1 MHKDIIVVGAGISGI
16 AAGYNLQKSC
26 PEKTFAILEG
36 RESLGGTWDLFKY
49 PGVRSDS
56 DMHTLGFRFK
66 PWIHKKSI
74 ADGPSILK
82 YLNETVDDYNLR
94 DKITYNQKVIASN
107 WVSDTSTW
115 ELTVDDNGQEI
126 SMSCNFLF
134 LCGGY
139 YSYDKPFMP
148 DFPGMD
154 EFNGRVIHPQF
165 WDESL
170 DYSNKKVVVIGSGA
184 TAVTLVPAIAESAK
198 LTTMLQ
204 RSPSYV
210 ISAPAE
216 DSWNNALN
224 KVFPV
229 KFTYFLIRWKNILRT
244 ILGFYLSRKYPQRIK
259 DRLINLVREELGQ
272 DFDVE
277 KHFTPSYKP
286 WDQRMCLVPDGDLF
300 AAIKDNRANVVTDTI
315 NTFTP
320 SGILLNS
327 GNEIEAD
334 IVISATGIELN
345 ALNDIN
351 VSVDGVKVEANN
363 KLSYKGMMLSGVPN
377 LAITF
382 GYVNSSWTLRA
393 DLTCEYV
400 CRLINTMD
408 KEGCTACVPQEDLN
422 ALVEDD
428 YIDFTSGYVQRAL
441 DRLPKQG
448 KKSPWRNYQNYL
460 LDIFYVRFFA
470 IKDST
475 LRFYNP
481 KSENSQITQ

>member
-1 MHKDIIVVGAGISGI
+1 MHKDIIIVDAGISGI

-26 PEKTFAILEG
+26 PDKSFAILEG
-36 RESLGGTWDLFKY
+36 REALGGTWDLFKY

-66 PWIHKKSI
+66 PWIHKKAI
-74 ADGPSILK
+74 PDGPSILK
-82 YLNETVDDYNLR
+82 YLRGKRPAYNLTE
-94 DKITYNQKVIASN
+94 KITYNQTVIASN
-107 WVSDTSTW
+107 WVSDSSIW

-139 YSYDKPFMP
+139 YSYDKPYMP

-198 LTTMLQ
+198 QTTMLQ

-224 KVFPV
+224 KIFPV
-229 KFTYFLIRWKNILRT
+229 KFTYFVIRWKNILRT
-244 ILGFYLSRKYPQRIK
+244 IIGFYLSRKYPERIK
-259 DRLINLVREELGQ
+259 ERLINLVREELGQ

-300 AAIKDNRANVVTDTI
+300 SAIKDNRANVVTDTI
-315 NTFTP
+315 DTFTP
-320 SGILLNS
+320 TGILLNS

-351 VSVDGVKVEANN
+351 VSVDGVKVEANR

-377 LAITF
+377 LAISF

-408 KEGCTACVPQEDLN
+408 KEGCAACSPEEDLN

-460 LDIFYVRFFA
+460 LDIFYVRLFS

-481 KSENSQITQ
+481 KN

>member
-1 MHKDIIVVGAGISGI
+1 MHKDIIIVGAGISGI

-26 PEKTFAILEG
+26 PDKSFAILEG
-36 RESLGGTWDLFKY
+36 REALGGTWDLFKY

-66 PWIHKKSI
+66 PWINKKAI

-94 DKITYNQKVIASN
+94 EKITYNQKVIASN
-107 WVSDTSTW
+107 WVSDSSIW

-139 YSYDKPFMP
+139 YSYDKPYMP

-198 LTTMLQ
+198 QTTMLQ

-224 KVFPV
+224 KIFPV
-229 KFTYFLIRWKNILRT
+229 KFTYFVIRWKNILRT
-244 ILGFYLSRKYPQRIK
+244 IIGFYLSRKYPERIK
-259 DRLINLVREELGQ
+259 ERLINLVREELGQ

-300 AAIKDNRANVVTDTI
+300 SAIKDNRANVVTDTI
-315 NTFTP
+315 DTFTP
-320 SGILLNS
+320 TGILLNS

-351 VSVDGVKVEANN
+351 VSVDGVKVEANR

-377 LAITF
+377 LAISF

-408 KEGCTACVPQEDLN
+408 KEGCAACSPEEDLN

-460 LDIFYVRFFA
+460 LDIFYVRLFS

-481 KSENSQITQ
+481 KN

>member
-1 MHKDIIVVGAGISGI
+1 MHKDIIIVGAGISGI

-26 PEKTFAILEG
+26 PDKSFAILEG
-36 RESLGGTWDLFKY
+36 REALGGTWDLFKY

-66 PWIHKKSI
+66 PWIHKKAI

-94 DKITYNQKVIASN
+94 EKITFNQKVIASN
-107 WVSDTSTW
+107 WVSDSSIW

-139 YSYDKPFMP
+139 YSYDKPYMP

-198 LTTMLQ
+198 QTTMLQ

-216 DSWNNALN
+216 DSWNNVLN
-224 KVFPV
+224 KIFPV
-229 KFTYFLIRWKNILRT
+229 KFTYFVIRWKNILRT
-244 ILGFYLSRKYPQRIK
+244 IIGFYLSRKYPERIK
-259 DRLINLVREELGQ
+259 ERLINLVREELGQ

-300 AAIKDNRANVVTDTI
+300 SAIKDNRANVVTDTI
-315 NTFTP
+315 DTFTP
-320 SGILLNS
+320 TGILLNS

-351 VSVDGVKVEANN
+351 VSVDGVKVEANR

-377 LAITF
+377 LAISF

-408 KEGCTACVPQEDLN
+408 KEGCAACSPEEDLN

-460 LDIFYVRFFA
+460 LDIFYVRLFS

-481 KSENSQITQ
+481 KN

>member
-1 MHKDIIVVGAGISGI
+1 M
-16 AAGYNLQKSC
+16 
-26 PEKTFAILEG
+26 
-36 RESLGGTWDLFKY
+36 DLDL
-49 PGVRSDS
+49 R
-56 DMHTLGFRFK
+56 
-66 PWIHKKSI
+66 PWIHKKAI

-94 DKITYNQKVIASN
+94 EKITYNQKVIASN
-107 WVSDTSTW
+107 WVSDSSIW

-139 YSYDKPFMP
+139 YSYDKPYMP

-198 LTTMLQ
+198 QTTMLQ

-224 KVFPV
+224 KIFPV
-229 KFTYFLIRWKNILRT
+229 KFTYFVIRWKNILRT
-244 ILGFYLSRKYPQRIK
+244 IIGFYLSRKYPERIK
-259 DRLINLVREELGQ
+259 ERLINLVREELGQ

-300 AAIKDNRANVVTDTI
+300 SAIKDNRANVVTDTI
-315 NTFTP
+315 DTFTP
-320 SGILLNS
+320 TGILLNS

-334 IVISATGIELN
+334 IIISATGIELN

-351 VSVDGVKVEANN
+351 VSVDGVKVEANR

-377 LAITF
+377 LAISF

-408 KEGCTACVPQEDLN
+408 KEGCAACSPEEDLN

-460 LDIFYVRFFA
+460 LDIFYVRLFS

-481 KSENSQITQ
+481 KN

>member
-1 MHKDIIVVGAGISGI
+1 MHKDIIIVGAGISGI

-26 PEKTFAILEG
+26 PDKSFAILEG
-36 RESLGGTWDLFKY
+36 REALGGTWDLFKY

-66 PWIHKKSI
+66 PWIHKKAI

-94 DKITYNQKVIASN
+94 EKITYNQKVIASN
-107 WVSDTSTW
+107 WVSDSSIW

-139 YSYDKPFMP
+139 YSYDKPYMP

-198 LTTMLQ
+198 QTTMLQ

-224 KVFPV
+224 KIFPV
-229 KFTYFLIRWKNILRT
+229 KFTYFVIRWKNILRT
-244 ILGFYLSRKYPQRIK
+244 IIGFYLSRKYPERIK
-259 DRLINLVREELGQ
+259 ERLINLVREELGQ

-300 AAIKDNRANVVTDTI
+300 SAIKDNRANVVTDTI
-315 NTFTP
+315 DTFTP
-320 SGILLNS
+320 TGILLNS

-351 VSVDGVKVEANN
+351 VSVDGVKVEANR

-377 LAITF
+377 LAISF

-408 KEGCTACVPQEDLN
+408 KEGCAACSPEEDLN

-448 KKSPWRNYQNYL
+448 KK
-460 LDIFYVRFFA
+460 IA
-470 IKDST
+470 MA
-475 LRFYNP
+475 
-481 KSENSQITQ
+481 

>member
-1 MHKDIIVVGAGISGI
+1 MHKDIIIVGAGISGI

-26 PEKTFAILEG
+26 PDKSFAILEG
-36 RESLGGTWDLFKY
+36 REALGGTWDLFKY

-66 PWIHKKSI
+66 PWIHKKAI

-94 DKITYNQKVIASN
+94 EKITYNQKVIASN
-107 WVSDTSTW
+107 WVSDSSIW

-139 YSYDKPFMP
+139 YSYDKPYMP

-154 EFNGRVIHPQF
+154 AFNGRVIHPQF

-198 LTTMLQ
+198 QTTMLQ

-216 DSWNNALN
+216 DPWNNALN
-224 KVFPV
+224 KIFPV
-229 KFTYFLIRWKNILRT
+229 KFTYFVIRWKNILRT
-244 ILGFYLSRKYPQRIK
+244 IIGFYLSRKYPERIK
-259 DRLINLVREELGQ
+259 ERLINLVREELGQ

-300 AAIKDNRANVVTDTI
+300 SAIKDNRANVVTDTI
-315 NTFTP
+315 DTFTP
-320 SGILLNS
+320 TGILLNS

-351 VSVDGVKVEANN
+351 VSVDGLKVEANR

-377 LAITF
+377 LAISF

-408 KEGCTACVPQEDLN
+408 KEGCAACSPEEDLN

-460 LDIFYVRFFA
+460 LDIFYVRLFS

-481 KSENSQITQ
+481 KN

>member
-26 PEKTFAILEG
+26 PNKSFAILEG
-36 RESLGGTWDLFKY
+36 RDALGGTWDLFKY

-74 ADGPSILK
+74 ADGPSILE
-82 YLNETVDDYNLR
+82 YLNETVDENNLR
-94 DKITYNQKVIASN
+94 EKILFNRKVISSN
-107 WVSDTSTW
+107 WVSKKSIW
-115 ELTVDDNGQEI
+115 ELIVNDNGQEI
-126 SMSCNFLF
+126 AMTCNFLF

-139 YSYDKPFMP
+139 YSYDKPYMP
-148 DFPGMD
+148 KFPNQK
-154 EFNGRVIHPQF
+154 EFNGRIIHPQF

-170 DYSNKKVVVIGSGA
+170 EYSNKRVIVIGSGA
-184 TAVTLVPAIAESAK
+184 TAVTLVPAIAETAK
-198 LTTMLQ
+198 KVTMLQ

-210 ISAPAE
+210 ISAPGE
-216 DSWNNALN
+216 DSWSKALN
-224 KVFPV
+224 KIFST
-229 KFTYFLIRWKNILRT
+229 KFTYFVIRWKNILRT
-244 ILGFYLSRKYPQRIK
+244 SLGFYLSRKYPDK
-259 DRLINLVREELGQ
+259 VKEKLINLVREELGE

-277 KHFTPSYKP
+277 KHFTPVYKP

-300 AAIKDNRANVVTDTI
+300 NAIKDDRATVVTDVI
-315 NTFTP
+315 ECFTP
-320 SGILLNS
+320 TGILLQS
-327 GNEIEAD
+327 GELVEAD
-334 IVISATGIELN
+334 IIVSATGIELN

-351 VSVDGVKVEANN
+351 VSIDGEKVEANR

-377 LAITF
+377 LAFSF
-382 GYVNSSWTLRA
+382 GYVNASWTLRA

-400 CRLINTMD
+400 CRLLNQMD
-408 KEGCTACVPQEDLN
+408 KQGFAACAPQDDPK
-422 ALVEDD
+422 ALVNDD

-460 LDIFYVRFFA
+460 LDIFYVRFFS

-475 LRFYNP
+475 LRFYNS
-481 KSENSQITQ
+481 KN

>member
-1 MHKDIIVVGAGISGI
+1 MHKDIIIVGAGISGI

-26 PEKTFAILEG
+26 PDKSFAILEG
-36 RESLGGTWDLFKY
+36 REALGGTWDLFKY

-66 PWIHKKSI
+66 PWIHKKAI

-94 DKITYNQKVIASN
+94 EKITYNQKVIASN
-107 WVSDTSTW
+107 WVSDSSIW

-139 YSYDKPFMP
+139 YSYDKPYMP

-198 LTTMLQ
+198 QTTMLQ

-224 KVFPV
+224 KIFPV
-229 KFTYFLIRWKNILRT
+229 KFTYFVIRWKNILRT
-244 ILGFYLSRKYPQRIK
+244 IIGFYLSRKYPERIK
-259 DRLINLVREELGQ
+259 ERLINLVREELGQ

-300 AAIKDNRANVVTDTI
+300 SAIKDNRANVVTDTI
-315 NTFTP
+315 DTFTAT
-320 SGILLNS
+320 GILLNS

-351 VSVDGVKVEANN
+351 VSVDGVKVEANR

-400 CRLINTMD
+400 CRLINRMD
-408 KEGCTACVPQEDLN
+408 KEGCAACCPEEDLN

-460 LDIFYVRFFA
+460 LDIFYVRFFS

-475 LRFYNP
+475 LRFYNH
-481 KSENSQITQ
+481 KN

>member
-1 MHKDIIVVGAGISGI
+1 MHKDIIIVGAGISGI

-26 PEKTFAILEG
+26 PDKSFAILEG
-36 RESLGGTWDLFKY
+36 REALGGTWDLFKY

-66 PWIHKKSI
+66 PWIHKKAI

-94 DKITYNQKVIASN
+94 EKITFNQKVIASN
-107 WVSDTSTW
+107 WVSDSSIW

-139 YSYDKPFMP
+139 YSYDKPYMP

-198 LTTMLQ
+198 QTTMLQ

-224 KVFPV
+224 KIFPV
-229 KFTYFLIRWKNILRT
+229 KFTYFVIRWKNILRT
-244 ILGFYLSRKYPQRIK
+244 IIGFYLSRKYPERIK
-259 DRLINLVREELGQ
+259 ERLINLVREELGQ

-300 AAIKDNRANVVTDTI
+300 SAIKDNRANVVTDTI
-315 NTFTP
+315 DTFTP
-320 SGILLNS
+320 TGILLNS

-334 IVISATGIELN
+334 IIISATGIELN

-351 VSVDGVKVEANN
+351 VSVDGVKVEANR

-377 LAITF
+377 LAISF

-408 KEGCTACVPQEDLN
+408 KEGCAACSPEEDLN

-460 LDIFYVRFFA
+460 LDIFYVRLFS

-481 KSENSQITQ
+481 KN

>member
-1 MHKDIIVVGAGISGI
+1 MHKDIIIVGAGISGI
-16 AAGYNLQKSC
+16 GAGYNLQKSC
-26 PEKTFAILEG
+26 PDKSFAILEG
-36 RESLGGTWDLFKY
+36 REALGGTWDLFKY

-66 PWIHKKSI
+66 PWIHKKAI

-94 DKITYNQKVIASN
+94 EKITYNQKVIASN
-107 WVSDTSTW
+107 WVSDSSIW

-139 YSYDKPFMP
+139 YSYDKPYMP

-198 LTTMLQ
+198 QTTMLQ

-224 KVFPV
+224 KIFPV
-229 KFTYFLIRWKNILRT
+229 KFTYFVIRWKNILRT
-244 ILGFYLSRKYPQRIK
+244 IIGFYLSRKYPERIK
-259 DRLINLVREELGQ
+259 ERLINLVREELGQ

-300 AAIKDNRANVVTDTI
+300 SAIKDNRANVVTDTI
-315 NTFTP
+315 DTFTP
-320 SGILLNS
+320 TGILLNS

-334 IVISATGIELN
+334 IIISATGIELN

-351 VSVDGVKVEANN
+351 VSVDGVKVEANR

-377 LAITF
+377 LAISF

-408 KEGCTACVPQEDLN
+408 KEGCAACSPEEDLN

-460 LDIFYVRFFA
+460 LDIFYVRLFS

-481 KSENSQITQ
+481 KN

>member
-26 PEKTFAILEG
+26 PDKTFAILEG

-408 KEGCTACVPQEDLN
+408 KEGCTACVPQEDIN

-481 KSENSQITQ
+481 KS

>member
-1 MHKDIIVVGAGISGI
+1 
-16 AAGYNLQKSC
+16 
-26 PEKTFAILEG
+26 
-36 RESLGGTWDLFKY
+36 
-49 PGVRSDS
+49 
-56 DMHTLGFRFK
+56 
-66 PWIHKKSI
+66 
-74 ADGPSILK
+74 
-82 YLNETVDDYNLR
+82 
-94 DKITYNQKVIASN
+94 
-107 WVSDTSTW
+107 
-115 ELTVDDNGQEI
+115 
-126 SMSCNFLF
+126 
-134 LCGGY
+134 
-139 YSYDKPFMP
+139 
-148 DFPGMD
+148 
-154 EFNGRVIHPQF
+154 
-165 WDESL
+165 
-170 DYSNKKVVVIGSGA
+170 
-184 TAVTLVPAIAESAK
+184 
-198 LTTMLQ
+198 
-204 RSPSYV
+204 
-210 ISAPAE
+210 
-216 DSWNNALN
+216 
-224 KVFPV
+224 
-229 KFTYFLIRWKNILRT
+229 
-244 ILGFYLSRKYPQRIK
+244 
-259 DRLINLVREELGQ
+259 VREELGQ

-300 AAIKDNRANVVTDTI
+300 SAIKDNRANVVTDTI
-315 NTFTP
+315 DTFTP
-320 SGILLNS
+320 TGILLNS

-351 VSVDGVKVEANN
+351 VSVDGLKVEANR

-377 LAITF
+377 LAISF

-408 KEGCTACVPQEDLN
+408 KEGCAACSPEEDLN

-460 LDIFYVRFFA
+460 LDIFYVRLFS

-481 KSENSQITQ
+481 KN

>member
-26 PEKTFAILEG
+26 PKKTFAILEG

-94 DKITYNQKVIASN
+94 DKITYNQKVTASN

-408 KEGCTACVPQEDLN
+408 KEGCTACVPQEDIN

-481 KSENSQITQ
+481 KS

>member
-1 MHKDIIVVGAGISGI
+1 MHKDIIIVGAGISGI

-26 PEKTFAILEG
+26 PDKSFAILEG
-36 RESLGGTWDLFKY
+36 REALGGTWDLFKY

-66 PWIHKKSI
+66 PWIHKKAI

-94 DKITYNQKVIASN
+94 EKITYNQKVIASN
-107 WVSDTSTW
+107 WVSDSSIW

-139 YSYDKPFMP
+139 YSYDKPYMP

-198 LTTMLQ
+198 QTTMLQ

-216 DSWNNALN
+216 DSWNNFLN
-224 KVFPV
+224 KIFPV
-229 KFTYFLIRWKNILRT
+229 KFTYFVIRWKNILRT
-244 ILGFYLSRKYPQRIK
+244 IIGFYLSRKYPERIK
-259 DRLINLVREELGQ
+259 ERLINLVREELGQ

-300 AAIKDNRANVVTDTI
+300 SAIKDNRANVVTDTI
-315 NTFTP
+315 DTFTP
-320 SGILLNS
+320 TGILLNS

-351 VSVDGVKVEANN
+351 VSVDGVKVEANR

-377 LAITF
+377 LAISF

-408 KEGCTACVPQEDLN
+408 KEGCAACSPEEDLN

-460 LDIFYVRFFA
+460 LDIFYVRLFS

-481 KSENSQITQ
+481 KN

>member
-1 MHKDIIVVGAGISGI
+1 MHKDIIIVGAGISGI

-26 PEKTFAILEG
+26 PNKSFAILEG
-36 RESLGGTWDLFKY
+36 REALGGTWDLFKY

-56 DMHTLGFRFK
+56 DMHTLGFRFR
-66 PWIHKKSI
+66 PWIHKKAI

-94 DKITYNQKVIASN
+94 EKITYNQKVIASN
-107 WVSDTSTW
+107 WVSDSSIW

-139 YSYDKPFMP
+139 YSYDKPYMP

-154 EFNGRVIHPQF
+154 AFNGRVIHPQF

-198 LTTMLQ
+198 QTTMLQ

-224 KVFPV
+224 KIFPV
-229 KFTYFLIRWKNILRT
+229 KFTYFVIRWKNILRT
-244 ILGFYLSRKYPQRIK
+244 IIGFYLSRKYPERIK
-259 DRLINLVREELGQ
+259 ERLINLVREELGQ

-300 AAIKDNRANVVTDTI
+300 SAIKDNRANVVTDTI
-315 NTFTP
+315 DTFTP
-320 SGILLNS
+320 TGILLNS

-351 VSVDGVKVEANN
+351 VSVDGVKVEANR

-377 LAITF
+377 LAISF

-408 KEGCTACVPQEDLN
+408 KEGCAACSPEEDLN

-460 LDIFYVRFFA
+460 LDIFYVRLFS

-481 KSENSQITQ
+481 KN

>member
-1 MHKDIIVVGAGISGI
+1 MHKDIIIVGAGISGI

-26 PEKTFAILEG
+26 PDKSFAILEG
-36 RESLGGTWDLFKY
+36 REALGGTWDLFKY

-66 PWIHKKSI
+66 PWIHKKAI

-94 DKITYNQKVIASN
+94 EKITYNQKVIASN
-107 WVSDTSTW
+107 WVSDSSIW

-139 YSYDKPFMP
+139 YSYDKPYMP

-198 LTTMLQ
+198 QTTMLQ

-224 KVFPV
+224 KIFPV
-229 KFTYFLIRWKNILRT
+229 KFTYFVIRWKNILRT
-244 ILGFYLSRKYPQRIK
+244 IIGFYLSRKYPERIK
-259 DRLINLVREELGQ
+259 ERLINLVREELGQ

-300 AAIKDNRANVVTDTI
+300 SAIKDNRANVVTDTI
-315 NTFTP
+315 DTFTP
-320 SGILLNS
+320 TGILLNS

-334 IVISATGIELN
+334 IIISATGIELN

-351 VSVDGVKVEANN
+351 VSVDGVKVEANR

-408 KEGCTACVPQEDLN
+408 KEGCAACSPEEDLN

-460 LDIFYVRFFA
+460 LDIFYVRLFS

-481 KSENSQITQ
+481 KN

>member
-244 ILGFYLSRKYPQRIK
+244 IIGFYLSRKYPQRIK

-408 KEGCTACVPQEDLN
+408 KEGCTACVPQEDIN

-481 KSENSQITQ
+481 KS

>member
-1 MHKDIIVVGAGISGI
+1 MHKDIIIVGAGISGI

-26 PEKTFAILEG
+26 PDKSFAILEG
-36 RESLGGTWDLFKY
+36 REALGGTWDLFKY

-66 PWIHKKSI
+66 PWIHKKAI

-94 DKITYNQKVIASN
+94 EKITYNQKVIASN
-107 WVSDTSTW
+107 WVSDSSIW

-139 YSYDKPFMP
+139 YSYDKPYMP

-198 LTTMLQ
+198 QTTMLQ

-224 KVFPV
+224 KIFPV
-229 KFTYFLIRWKNILRT
+229 KFTYFVIRWKNILRT
-244 ILGFYLSRKYPQRIK
+244 IIGFYLSRKYPERIK
-259 DRLINLVREELGQ
+259 ERLINLVREELGQ

-300 AAIKDNRANVVTDTI
+300 SAIKDNRANVVTDTI
-315 NTFTP
+315 DTFTP
-320 SGILLNS
+320 TGILLNS

-334 IVISATGIELN
+334 IIISATGIELN

-351 VSVDGVKVEANN
+351 VSVDGVKVEANR

-377 LAITF
+377 LAISF

-408 KEGCTACVPQEDLN
+408 KEGCAACSPEEDLN

-460 LDIFYVRFFA
+460 LDIFYVRLFS

-481 KSENSQITQ
+481 KN

>member
-1 MHKDIIVVGAGISGI
+1 MHKDIIIVGAGISGI

-26 PEKTFAILEG
+26 PDKSFAILEG
-36 RESLGGTWDLFKY
+36 REALGGTWDLFKY

-66 PWIHKKSI
+66 PWIHKKAI

-94 DKITYNQKVIASN
+94 EKITYNQKVIAAN
-107 WVSDTSTW
+107 WVSDSSIW

-139 YSYDKPFMP
+139 YSYDKPYMP

-198 LTTMLQ
+198 QTTMLQ

-216 DSWNNALN
+216 DSWNNVLN
-224 KVFPV
+224 KIFPV
-229 KFTYFLIRWKNILRT
+229 KFTYFAIRWKNILRT
-244 ILGFYLSRKYPQRIK
+244 IIGFYLSRKYPERIK
-259 DRLINLVREELGQ
+259 ERLINLVREELGQ

-300 AAIKDNRANVVTDTI
+300 SAIKDNRANVVTDTI
-315 NTFTP
+315 DTFTP
-320 SGILLNS
+320 TGILLNS

-334 IVISATGIELN
+334 IIISATGIELN

-351 VSVDGVKVEANN
+351 VSVDGVKVEANR

-377 LAITF
+377 LAISF

-408 KEGCTACVPQEDLN
+408 KEGCAACSPEEDLN

-460 LDIFYVRFFA
+460 LDIFYVRLFS

-481 KSENSQITQ
+481 KN

>member
-1 MHKDIIVVGAGISGI
+1 MHKDIIIVGAGISGI

-26 PEKTFAILEG
+26 PDKSFAILEG
-36 RESLGGTWDLFKY
+36 REALGGTWDLFKY

-66 PWIHKKSI
+66 PWIHKKAI

-94 DKITYNQKVIASN
+94 EKITYNQKVIASN
-107 WVSDTSTW
+107 WVSDSSIW

-139 YSYDKPFMP
+139 YSYDKPYMP

-198 LTTMLQ
+198 QTTMLQ

-224 KVFPV
+224 KIFPV
-229 KFTYFLIRWKNILRT
+229 KFTYFVIRWKNILRT
-244 ILGFYLSRKYPQRIK
+244 IIGFYLSRKYPERIK
-259 DRLINLVREELGQ
+259 ERLINLVREELGQ

-300 AAIKDNRANVVTDTI
+300 SAIKDNRANVVTDTI
-315 NTFTP
+315 DTFTP
-320 SGILLNS
+320 TGILLNS

-351 VSVDGVKVEANN
+351 VSVDGVKVEANR

-377 LAITF
+377 LAISF

-408 KEGCTACVPQEDLN
+408 KEGCAACSPEEDLN

-460 LDIFYVRFFA
+460 LDIFYVRLFS

-481 KSENSQITQ
+481 KN

>member
-26 PEKTFAILEG
+26 PDKTFAILEG

-244 ILGFYLSRKYPQRIK
+244 IIGFYLSRKYPQRIK
-259 DRLINLVREELGQ
+259 ERLINLVREELGQ

-408 KEGCTACVPQEDLN
+408 KEGCTACVPQEDIN

-481 KSENSQITQ
+481 KS

>member
-1 MHKDIIVVGAGISGI
+1 MHKDIIIVGAGISGI

-26 PEKTFAILEG
+26 PDKSFAILEG
-36 RESLGGTWDLFKY
+36 REALGGTWDLFKY

-66 PWIHKKSI
+66 PWIHKKAI

-94 DKITYNQKVIASN
+94 EKITYNQKVIAAN
-107 WVSDTSTW
+107 WVSDSSIW

-198 LTTMLQ
+198 QTTMLQ

-224 KVFPV
+224 KIFPV
-229 KFTYFLIRWKNILRT
+229 KFTYFVIRWKNILRT
-244 ILGFYLSRKYPQRIK
+244 IIGFYLSRKYPERIK
-259 DRLINLVREELGQ
+259 ERLINLVREELGQ

-300 AAIKDNRANVVTDTI
+300 SAIKDNRANVVTDTI
-315 NTFTP
+315 DTFTP
-320 SGILLNS
+320 TGILLNS

-351 VSVDGVKVEANN
+351 VSVDGVKVEANR

-377 LAITF
+377 LAISF

-408 KEGCTACVPQEDLN
+408 KEGCAACSPEEDLN

-460 LDIFYVRFFA
+460 LDIFYVRLFS

-481 KSENSQITQ
+481 KN

>member
-1 MHKDIIVVGAGISGI
+1 MHKDIIIVGAGISGI

-26 PEKTFAILEG
+26 PNKSFAILEG
-36 RESLGGTWDLFKY
+36 REALGGTWDLFKY

-56 DMHTLGFRFK
+56 DMHTLGFRFR
-66 PWIHKKSI
+66 PWIHKKAI

-94 DKITYNQKVIASN
+94 EKITYNQKVIASN
-107 WVSDTSTW
+107 WVSDSSIW

-139 YSYDKPFMP
+139 YSYDKPYMP

-198 LTTMLQ
+198 QTTMLQ

-224 KVFPV
+224 KIFPV
-229 KFTYFLIRWKNILRT
+229 KFTYFVIRWKNILRT
-244 ILGFYLSRKYPQRIK
+244 IIGFYLSRKYPERIK
-259 DRLINLVREELGQ
+259 ERLINLVREELGQ

-300 AAIKDNRANVVTDTI
+300 SAIKDNRANVVTDTI
-315 NTFTP
+315 DTFTP
-320 SGILLNS
+320 TGILLNS

-334 IVISATGIELN
+334 IIISATGIELN

-351 VSVDGVKVEANN
+351 VSVDGVKVEANR

-377 LAITF
+377 LAISF

-408 KEGCTACVPQEDLN
+408 KEGCAACSPEEDLN

-460 LDIFYVRFFA
+460 LDIFYVRLFS

-475 LRFYNP
+475 LRFYNH
-481 KSENSQITQ
+481 KN